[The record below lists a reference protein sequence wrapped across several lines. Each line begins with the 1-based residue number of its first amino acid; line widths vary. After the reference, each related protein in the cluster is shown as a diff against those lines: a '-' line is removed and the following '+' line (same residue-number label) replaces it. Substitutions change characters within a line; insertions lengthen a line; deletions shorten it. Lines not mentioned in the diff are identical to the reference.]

1 MNPSNKQDLKKS
13 VLKISRKDLLKKT
26 KSIDLEKK
34 KVEIN
39 F

>member
-13 VLKISRKDLLKKT
+13 VLKISGKDLLKKT